1 MQRRASSRCPE
12 LESLRCWTNQLTA
25 LNYSGCTG
33 LTSLL
38 CSQSMLTELDI
49 SDCTQLAI
57 LMCSGNPGDGT
68 LFPIYAW
75 FDNDSIPYGLDISDW
90 HFEGQLITVDYRKK
104 G

>member
-1 MQRRASSRCPE
+1 
-12 LESLRCWTNQLTA
+12 
-25 LNYSGCTG
+25 
-33 LTSLL
+33 
-38 CSQSMLTELDI
+38 MLTELDI